1 MPVAIET
8 DVKSRIFGPRN
19 PAADKV
25 IWRTSTL
32 PPPNTKHLLYIYIK
46 QSKTKKYILRSLM
59 LFSVNARTEKWFARK
74 TPTVRVRLN
83 LCIKISVNSH
93 VFVLMPTFKV
103 PSVVEIKTSSSIHR
117 YLKSLMT
124 VYC

>member
-1 MPVAIET
+1 
-8 DVKSRIFGPRN
+8 
-19 PAADKV
+19 
-25 IWRTSTL
+25 
-32 PPPNTKHLLYIYIK
+32 
-46 QSKTKKYILRSLM
+46 M